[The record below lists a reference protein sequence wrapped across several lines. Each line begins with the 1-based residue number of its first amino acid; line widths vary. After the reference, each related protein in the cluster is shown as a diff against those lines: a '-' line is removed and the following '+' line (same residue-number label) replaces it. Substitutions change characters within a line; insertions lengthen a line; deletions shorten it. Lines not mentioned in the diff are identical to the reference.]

1 MTEAAI
7 IPNSPG
13 ERNKLNKKKTVS
25 QIRHR
30 EKENKLTRKVLENYT
45 QGFGDKKEWN
55 KNLSGKL
62 DEIRK
67 EITEVSIEG
76 RQNWA
81 HEITKQG

>member
-45 QGFGDKKEWN
+45 QGFGDKKE
-55 KNLSGKL
+55 
-62 DEIRK
+62 
-67 EITEVSIEG
+67 
-76 RQNWA
+76 
-81 HEITKQG
+81 